1 MNRNRKNKLT
11 YTQIIVLGFAV
22 IILLGATLL
31 CLPVSSSKGEW
42 TPFVNSI
49 FTAVSSTCVT
59 GLSVYNTAEYWSLFG
74 QTVILCLIQIGG
86 LGFIS
91 LISII
96 SVISKRQIGLHG
108 RRLIME
114 SAGSTRMSG
123 VVDML
128 KRLVLGTFIFEILG
142 AIALAIRFSFEMP
155 VGKAIYW
162 GIFHSVSAF
171 CNAGFDITGDSFAPY
186 AGDIWVNIT
195 LILLIVIGGL
205 GFFVWSDIWHKKLN
219 FKKYELQTK
228 IVLLATAILIVGGWL
243 LFFIVEKN
251 YSMEGMALGER
262 IIASLFQSVTPRTA
276 GFYALDQAALSE
288 SGSVGTIILMFIGGS
303 PGSTAG
309 GVKTTTVIIMLA
321 SIFANARNIKNVHLF
336 KKKIDED
343 NITHAAAVC
352 GIYLVNILAAVIFVC
367 AIEPFSLK
375 EILYEI
381 VSAIG
386 TTGLSM
392 GITASLTVVSKII
405 LMLLMFTGRI
415 GGLTIALAFAKKR
428 DKDTLERPTEKILIG

>member
-31 CLPVSSSKGEW
+31 CFPVSSSKGEW

-59 GLSVYNTAEYWSLFG
+59 GLSVYNTAEYWSFFG
-74 QTVILCLIQIGG
+74 QIVILCLIQIGG

-276 GFYALDQAALSE
+276 GFYALNQAALSE

-405 LMLLMFTGRI
+405 LILLMFTGRI
-415 GGLTIALAFAKKR
+415 GGLTIALVFAKKR